1 MRILT
6 FLYGDFIAHA
16 YTFLVSVLLLAC
28 INKNKNM
35 NIYMYLKKRHERQLA
50 QFDKKCSK
58 KGGKKFL
65 EQTRKIRRIEKM
77 SLRRARPSGFTS
89 RGFTSHGFT
98 LIEILVVIGI
108 IAVLAAIVL
117 VAVNPSRQFKL
128 ARDSQRV
135 SNVESILSTVGQNI
149 AEHKGLFTCNGVV
162 VTIPSTATDIKSV
175 SSSSP
180 DGFDLAP
187 CVVPDYISSLP
198 FDPSSSTARYA
209 TSTDYNTAYVIY
221 EDSNGR
227 ITASS
232 TGEITPS
239 ISATR

>member
-1 MRILT
+1 MEKRQ
-6 FLYGDFIAHA
+6 ARQ
-16 YTFLVSVLLLAC
+16 SV
-28 INKNKNM
+28 
-35 NIYMYLKKRHERQLA
+35 R
-50 QFDKKCSK
+50 FDKKI
-58 KGGKKFL
+58 GKKFL
-65 EQTRKIRRIEKM
+65 EQNRKMRRAEKM
-77 SLRRARPSGFTS
+77 SLRHVRQVYQVRPRGSGGFTPN
-89 RGFTSHGFT
+89 GFT

-135 SNVESILSTVGQNI
+135 SNVESILSAVGQNI

-162 VTIPSTATDIKSV
+162 VTIPSIATDIKNV

-221 EDSNGR
+221 EDGNGR